1 METSYFESICVL
13 SNNTRCKNYS
23 LKPHLFV
30 SCQVMLV
37 HAELAVLKDWPHA
50 LRSART
56 EWDGTYK
63 HGPVSLHRALCH
75 WDSVLPQS
83 ASLSFSYRVTS
94 SNTLLWSLKSKEL
107 QHYLITMYIL
117 KISSRVQSHFWGK
130 IQTVDRLQF
139 YMRSM
144 DPCHMAA
151 LPGRELC
158 LSNTIKQ
165 ISVPSIRCKMTPDLK
180 FCAAD
185 LKSYNLSNKKLRVLE
200 KQRSYLNIILFYSF
214 CLVRK
219 LSSSIHKNSVK
230 SEFKW
235 TPLQA
240 PDYQSCFSGEKKKV
254 LFLWRIQRYFWSSAF
269 HKYHLCLNWENL
281 YDFI

>member
-1 METSYFESICVL
+1 
-13 SNNTRCKNYS
+13 
-23 LKPHLFV
+23 
-30 SCQVMLV
+30 MLV
-37 HAELAVLKDWPHA
+37 HAELAVLKGWPHT

-144 DPCHMAA
+144 PHGCSARERA
-151 LPGRELC
+151 LLVKHNKANQCAINEMQNDSRSEILC
-158 LSNTIKQ
+158 CRPQ
-165 ISVPSIRCKMTPDLK
+165 
-180 FCAAD
+180 
-185 LKSYNLSNKKLRVLE
+185 VL
-200 KQRSYLNIILFYSF
+200 
-214 CLVRK
+214 
-219 LSSSIHKNSVK
+219 
-230 SEFKW
+230 
-235 TPLQA
+235 
-240 PDYQSCFSGEKKKV
+240 
-254 LFLWRIQRYFWSSAF
+254 
-269 HKYHLCLNWENL
+269 
-281 YDFI
+281 